1 MGVENEEPKLE
12 AAPQPSK
19 QNKRKSPATKKKK
32 QTPTKKQA
40 SRHPGRHGD
49 PRMNAAVQAKLEN
62 PDLPL
67 LDALATGGFVFK
79 DINKPGVKSS
89 EAKDAAGVTVYQRRN
104 QLLRRLRKERQRSS

>member
-1 MGVENEEPKLE
+1 
-12 AAPQPSK
+12 
-19 QNKRKSPATKKKK
+19 
-32 QTPTKKQA
+32 
-40 SRHPGRHGD
+40 
-49 PRMNAAVQAKLEN
+49 MNAAVQAKLEN